1 MSRKKQIHA
10 MNYFIGVLKKYA
22 VFTGRADR
30 SEFWWFILY
39 CLIISIVLNVVT
51 QLTHFPL
58 LSILWQLAILLPS
71 IGVGIRRMHD
81 IGKCGWFILIPV
93 YNLYLFAQ
101 PGENTAN
108 KYGEAPAK

>member
-1 MSRKKQIHA
+1 

-30 SEFWWFILY
+30 SEFWWFFLY
-39 CLIISIVLNVVT
+39 SLLISIVLNVVT
-51 QLTHFPL
+51 RTIHFQLL
-58 LSILWQLAILLPS
+58 YSLWGLAILLPS

-81 IGKCGWFILIPV
+81 IGKCGWFILIPL
-93 YNLYLFAQ
+93 YNLYLWAQ

-108 KYGEAPAK
+108 KSGEAPAK